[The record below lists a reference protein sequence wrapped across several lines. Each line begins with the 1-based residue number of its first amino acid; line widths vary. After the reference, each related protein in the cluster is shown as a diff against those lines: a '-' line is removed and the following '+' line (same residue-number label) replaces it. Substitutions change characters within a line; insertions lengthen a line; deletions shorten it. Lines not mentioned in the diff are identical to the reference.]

1 MRKTIEICSCDRCGK
16 KTDHLY
22 SIGNS
27 VGNIELCE
35 TCMTDFTIW
44 LNKFQRSDKPLEMI
58 DNGYSSH
65 DCESH
70 YKCPICGKD
79 YGSWSLMHVEKEFEC
94 SCGQKLI
101 VRD

>member
-1 MRKTIEICSCDRCGK
+1 MRKTIEICKCDRCGEEVNY
-16 KTDHLY
+16 LY
-22 SIGNS
+22 PVKGM
-27 VGNIELCE
+27 ELCE
-35 TCMTDFTIW
+35 SCKTQFNIW
-44 LNKFQRSDKPLEMI
+44 FNKSKKSDKALEML

-79 YGSWSLMHVEKEFEC
+79 YGGWSIPTGKEFEC

-101 VRD
+101 VRS